1 MEEDREQ
8 TTDVFQTQINDYKGK
23 ISKIRELKENKKK
36 KLEIELKRVNDEL
49 EELSRKEQQGSAEEI
64 PKPNNF

>member
-8 TTDVFQTQINDYKGK
+8 TTDVFQTQINDYKSK

-49 EELSRKEQQGSAEEI
+49 EELSRKER
-64 PKPNNF
+64 